1 MEVESH
7 SGTVS
12 LLIIRDVCWSW
23 SLQRGAIGATIL
35 VGVPLCMFPCTN
47 SDLSDLF
54 HHLQG
59 SRHSAGKPLSN
70 WKKFHEYELE
80 VDPEQDDKATEI
92 MLCSFE
98 RPHMRAFHC
107 AWWAFFVAFFSW
119 FAISPLLPSIR
130 TDLAL
135 DKKDIW
141 TSSIAA
147 VGSTILIRFILGPL
161 CDVYGP
167 KILFSITLCATAIP
181 TALIGVVQTK
191 TDLIVLRCFI
201 GLAGGTFVMAQ
212 YWPSRMFAKEVVG
225 TANALIAGWGNLG
238 AGVTQLVIGSYLL
251 PLFEL
256 MTGSS
261 ETAWRTVG
269 IVPAVVSFVTGI
281 VIYRIS
287 DDAPKGNYWELKKH
301 NAFTNP
307 ATIQSSFV
315 KGFWNINTWVL
326 FVQYA
331 CCFGV
336 ELTMYNAA
344 VLYFVDEFDQTTEA
358 ASAITSIFGW
368 LNLFARGLGGFF
380 SDASHYKYGMR
391 GRLWTHTL
399 LLLFEGI
406 LVLVFASTTSLG
418 GAIFVLI
425 CFSLCVQ
432 AAEGTSFGIVPY
444 IDPLNMG
451 SVTGIV
457 GAGGNVGAVA
467 FGLCFRQLSYET
479 AFNVS

>member
-1 MEVESH
+1 
-7 SGTVS
+7 
-12 LLIIRDVCWSW
+12 
-23 SLQRGAIGATIL
+23 
-35 VGVPLCMFPCTN
+35 
-47 SDLSDLF
+47 
-54 HHLQG
+54 
-59 SRHSAGKPLSN
+59 
-70 WKKFHEYELE
+70 
-80 VDPEQDDKATEI
+80 

-107 AWWAFFVAFFSW
+107 AWWAFFVAFFNW
-119 FAISPLLPSIR
+119 FAISPLLPSIKD
-130 TDLAL
+130 DLAL

-147 VGSTILIRFILGPL
+147 VGSTILIRFMLGPL

-167 KILFSITLCATAIP
+167 KVLFTISLCLTAIP
-181 TALIGVVQTK
+181 TALIGVIQSK

-225 TANALIAGWGNLG
+225 TANALVAGWGNLG
-238 AGVTQLVIGSYLL
+238 AGVTQLIIGSYLL

-256 MTGSS
+256 MSGSS
-261 ETAWRTVG
+261 ETAWRTVA
-269 IVPAVVSFVTGI
+269 IIPAVVSFVTGI
-281 VIYRIS
+281 VIYRVS

-301 NAFTNP
+301 NAFTNT

-315 KGFWNINTWVL
+315 KGFWNVNTWVL

-344 VLYFVDEFDQTTEA
+344 QLYFVDEFDQTTEA

-391 GRLWTHTL
+391 GRLWIHTITL
-399 LLLFEGI
+399 LGEGI

-418 GAIFVLI
+418 GAIFALI

-467 FGLCFRQLSYET
+467 FGLCFRQLSYES
-479 AFNVS
+479 AFNVSSNACNFALCLPLKC